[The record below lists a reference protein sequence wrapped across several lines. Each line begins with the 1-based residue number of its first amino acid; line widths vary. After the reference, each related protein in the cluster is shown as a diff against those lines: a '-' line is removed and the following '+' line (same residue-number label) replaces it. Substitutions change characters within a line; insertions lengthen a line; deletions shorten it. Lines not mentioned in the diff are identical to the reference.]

1 MAEAERWT
9 NRAFLRGDQ
18 YKTDA
23 NLSARQ
29 SIYAF
34 RHPPADI
41 AATVLDLVAPGPS
54 DTVVDVGCG
63 NGVYLA
69 ELARRGLG
77 ARVLGLDLSYGMLT
91 AARDRLPAAS
101 RRPQLA
107 GADAVVLPVRDAV
120 ADMTLSMH
128 MLYHVPEPARA
139 LRELR
144 RVTRPGGRVV
154 IGLNGDR
161 HLKQLRAVLAA
172 VGGEDPRSMG
182 EALSLDDGHAMAG
195 ALFPSVTRHDIVG
208 ELRVPAAGPIA
219 DYVRSIYGASR
230 RTDAER
236 IVTAVLAAFP
246 RSADGHYVITTHA
259 GCLICETS

>member
-63 NGVYLA
+63 NGIYLA